1 MKMPD
6 KHTIDKVLRNAASK
20 EEAKEVIRWF
30 TTSEGR
36 TYLENLIMEDEKN
49 VLPGTEEH
57 YIDVQIP
64 SEEMYDRIMSMVR
77 WQRRR
82 RTLCYL
88 SDNYGILIGILICWV
103 ILMWKRCMF
112 LKENVH

>member
-6 KHTIDKVLRNAASK
+6 KHTIDTVLRNAASK

-49 VLPGTEEH
+49 VLPGTE
-57 YIDVQIP
+57 
-64 SEEMYDRIMSMVR
+64 
-77 WQRRR
+77 
-82 RTLCYL
+82 
-88 SDNYGILIGILICWV
+88 
-103 ILMWKRCMF
+103 
-112 LKENVH
+112 